1 LKKSGHYDNTIV
13 IFLSDHGMSL
23 PFAKTNCYVQSTKT
37 PLIIRW
43 PGTIVKGTSDKE
55 HMISTVDLM
64 PTILEAVNISN
75 GPPSDG
81 RSFLPLLKG
90 DSQEG
95 RDAVYTQ
102 FNHVHGRNPYPMRSV
117 ITKEYSYIFN
127 AWSNGERSYTAEP
140 MAGLSFKA
148 MKRAGEKDP
157 LIRARIHHLQHRTV
171 EEFYDLRKDPHSIKN
186 LLNSKESQ
194 LGYEEEIS
202 KLRDRM
208 LEWMIEFKDP
218 AINAFKHRQS
228 PESLE
233 KFMEQFT
240 ANARAEKDALVP
252 YEKAKGY
259 RF

>member
-1 LKKSGHYDNTIV
+1 MKKIHQI
-13 IFLSDHGMSL
+13 LSYSTYIRDFRSIH
-23 PFAKTNCYVQSTKT
+23 AK
-37 PLIIRW
+37 IR
-43 PGTIVKGTSDKE
+43 
-55 HMISTVDLM
+55 ISEKN
-64 PTILEAVNISN
+64 PQI
-75 GPPSDG
+75 
-81 RSFLPLLKG
+81 
-90 DSQEG
+90 
-95 RDAVYTQ
+95 RD
-102 FNHVHGRNPYPMRSV
+102 
-117 ITKEYSYIFN
+117 
-127 AWSNGERSYTAEP
+127 
-140 MAGLSFKA
+140 
-148 MKRAGEKDP
+148 
-157 LIRARIHHLQHRTV
+157 RIHHLQRRTV

-194 LGYEEEIS
+194 SEYEEEIS

-240 ANARAEKDALVP
+240 ANARAEKEALVP

>member
-1 LKKSGHYDNTIV
+1 
-13 IFLSDHGMSL
+13 
-23 PFAKTNCYVQSTKT
+23 
-37 PLIIRW
+37 
-43 PGTIVKGTSDKE
+43 
-55 HMISTVDLM
+55 
-64 PTILEAVNISN
+64 
-75 GPPSDG
+75 
-81 RSFLPLLKG
+81 
-90 DSQEG
+90 
-95 RDAVYTQ
+95 
-102 FNHVHGRNPYPMRSV
+102 
-117 ITKEYSYIFN
+117 
-127 AWSNGERSYTAEP
+127 

-194 LGYEEEIS
+194 SEYEEEIS

-240 ANARAEKDALVP
+240 ANARAEKEALVP